1 MLWDVCGASRE
12 SRLSGGA
19 LIKSMVDIV
28 LGIVGAVV
36 GGFVFGLLGIS
47 TSGLVGSFITATVG
61 AIVMLLLVRLIK
73 KA

>member
-1 MLWDVCGASRE
+1 
-12 SRLSGGA
+12 
-19 LIKSMVDIV
+19 MVDIV

-47 TSGLVGSFITATVG
+47 TSGLVSSFITATVG
-61 AIVMLLLVRLIK
+61 AIVVLPLVRLIK